1 MDWQAANLSF
11 QLALATSLSLL
22 LIGIPLAYWLAT
34 SQWRWKFLLESL
46 VTLPLVLPPS
56 VLGFYVLFVMSPNSS
71 LGHFYQKITGGT
83 LPFSFTGLLVG
94 SIIYSLPFAVQPFL
108 AAFSS
113 IERTQIESSWT
124 LGVSPLK
131 TFFKLILP
139 LSISGVLTGF
149 TMSFAHTLGEFG
161 LVLMIGGNIPGVTK
175 TLSISIYDSM
185 QVFDYAAAG
194 TTAFFLL
201 GISFLVVALTTLL
214 KRRSA
219 LSWQLT

>member
-1 MDWQAANLSF
+1 MDWEAAGLSF
-11 QLALATSLSLL
+11 RLAFATSFFLV

-34 SQWRWKFLLESL
+34 SRWRGKVLVESF
-46 VTLPLVLPPS
+46 VTLPLVLPPT
-56 VLGFYVLFVMSPNSS
+56 VLGFYILFVMSPNTSF
-71 LGHFYQKITGGT
+71 GRFYQNLTGGS

-113 IERTQIESSWT
+113 IDRSLLESSWS
-124 LGVSPLK
+124 LGVSPLR

-139 LSISGVLTGF
+139 LSISGIVTGF

-175 TLSISIYDSM
+175 TLSISIYDSI
-185 QVFDYAAAG
+185 QVFDYASAG
-194 TTAFFLL
+194 ETAFFLL
-201 GISFLVVALTTLL
+201 GISFLVLAITTLL
-214 KRRSA
+214 KKRSA
-219 LSWQLT
+219 LAWQLN

>member
-1 MDWQAANLSF
+1 MDWQAATLSF
-11 QLALATSLSLL
+11 RLAFATSLSLL
-22 LIGIPLAYWLAT
+22 LVGIPLAYWLAT
-34 SQWRWKFLLESL
+34 SRWRWKFLFESL

-56 VLGFYVLFVMSPNSS
+56 VLGFYILFVMSPNTS
-71 LGHFYQKITGGT
+71 LGHFYQQLTGGT
-83 LPFSFTGLLVG
+83 LPFSFTGLLAG

-124 LGVSPLK
+124 LGVSPFK
-131 TFFKLILP
+131 TFFKLVLP
-139 LSISGVLTGF
+139 LSISGILTGF

-175 TLSISIYDSM
+175 TLSISIYDSL

-214 KRRSA
+214 KRSSA
-219 LSWQLT
+219 LSWQLN

>member
-56 VLGFYVLFVMSPNSS
+56 VLGFYILFVMSPNSS

>member
-11 QLALATSLSLL
+11 RLALATSISLL
-22 LIGIPLAYWLAT
+22 VIGIPFAYWLAT
-34 SQWRWKFLLESL
+34 SQWRWKFLIESL

-56 VLGFYVLFVMSPNSS
+56 VLGFYILYLMSPNSS
-71 LGHFYQKITGGT
+71 LGHFYQQLTGGT
-83 LPFSFTGLLVG
+83 LPFSFSGLLVG
-94 SIIYSLPFAVQPFL
+94 SIIYSLPFAVQPLL
-108 AAFSS
+108 ASFSS
-113 IERTQIESSWT
+113 VERTQIESSWT
-124 LGVSPLK
+124 LGVSPFK

-175 TLSISIYDSM
+175 TLSISIYDNL
-185 QVFDYAAAG
+185 QIFDYASAE
-194 TTAFFLL
+194 TTAFLLL

-219 LSWQLT
+219 LSWQLI

>member
-46 VTLPLVLPPS
+46 VTLTLVLPPS
-56 VLGFYVLFVMSPNSS
+56 VLGFYILFVMSPNSS